1 MSVIK
6 NVNSKVLP
14 IITVMLAALV
24 TLSPFAI
31 DSYLAAMPLMSK
43 FFNVPI
49 NIVQLTITSYFLGF
63 AFGNFIGGPLSD
75 SFGRKPIALTG
86 VLLYALASIV
96 IPICN
101 SVEQVIAL
109 RVLQAFGGG
118 FATVTAN
125 VFIRDWFSGKEL
137 ARLVTVVSMMMMLA
151 PLFAPV
157 IGSFLVEWEGWKGV
171 FYFLFVF
178 AIVLFVLFYIL
189 IPESRDKQLITRKIT
204 SDQMFGKYKV
214 FFSHKPS
221 VMTLFAVSFSM
232 SGMYIFLTTASF
244 IYIEYFKISA
254 SMFPLVFGANV
265 LLNIVLSLFNTFLL
279 KKYRPMHILRTGL
292 VLQLLA
298 GVLLLITVMFGQPS
312 FVLVFVGIVVF
323 IGSLGL
329 IFGNGTAVI
338 LNHNP
343 NVAGSAN
350 ATIGIMR
357 FVLSFIIG
365 SLIALFHTEDL
376 IPVCVGMFLCTL
388 VGNLLYSI
396 VMKQYKK
403 MDQVAEL

>member
-1 MSVIK
+1 MPVIK

-14 IITVMLAALV
+14 VITVMLAALV

-43 FFNVPI
+43 FFNVSI
-49 NIVQLTITSYFLGF
+49 NLVELTITSYFLGF

-86 VLLYALASIV
+86 ILLYALASIV
-96 IPICN
+96 MPMCN
-101 SVEQVIAL
+101 SIEQVIFL
-109 RVLQAFGGG
+109 RIVQAFGGG

-125 VFIRDWFSGKEL
+125 VFIRDWFSGKDL
-137 ARLVTVVSMMMMLA
+137 AKLVTVVSMMMMLA

-157 IGSFLVEWEGWKGV
+157 IGSFLVEWKGWKGV

-178 AIVLFVLFYIL
+178 AVVLFILFFIL
-189 IPESRDKQLITRKIT
+189 IPESRNKEMITRKIT
-204 SDQMFGKYKV
+204 KEQMFGKYRV
-214 FFSHKPS
+214 FFSHRPS
-221 VMTLFAVSFSM
+221 VITLFAVSFSM
-232 SGMYIFLTTASF
+232 SGMYIFLTAASF
-244 IYIEYFKISA
+244 IYIEYFEVSPAK
-254 SMFPLVFGANV
+254 FPLVFGANV
-265 LLNIVLSLFNTFLL
+265 LLNIILSFFNTFLL
-279 KKYRPMHILRTGL
+279 KRYRPMYILRAGL
-292 VLQLLA
+292 LLQLMA
-298 GVLLLITVMFGQPS
+298 GILLFVAVLSGIAS
-312 FVLVFVGIVVF
+312 FVIIFAGIVVF

-350 ATIGIMR
+350 ATLGIMR

-365 SLIALFHTEDL
+365 SLIALFHTGNL
-376 IPVCVGMFLCTL
+376 IPVGVGMFLCTL

-396 VMKQYKK
+396 VMREYKK
-403 MDQVAEL
+403 IDQVAEL